1 MSGRPIPRRLSPI
14 RHGPISPTSP
24 IRHGPISPMS
34 PRRLS
39 PTSPTSPA
47 RLSPISPMSPR
58 RLSPTSLNLHR
69 LNSRYMS
76 DRPIPKLK
84 LSPRRLS
91 PTRLNSIYM
100 SKKPIK
106 PIPIP
111 KLKLN
116 PINLKQL
123 NLIPK
128 SKSSDSISKSKSS
141 DSIRTKHMKEIGLA
155 FSIKN
160 KYLRKEDITDIILR
174 QYYNDTPYEL
184 INELQKI
191 YPFKHEKYKI
201 YPGYFG
207 LNPRIHLLVPDI
219 VKLIENDTKGYY
231 DPEDPYKTKE
241 QKLLHFYHNLAKN
254 TSEKVI
260 PYLEKIYIDDP
271 NSDKLNWP
279 NLCKNGNA
287 IKILNE
293 EYKKDPNKLVWS
305 ALCENP
311 KAIEILTREYKK
323 DENKIKWSVLCKNPG
338 AIGIIK
344 EEYEKDSNSTNI
356 KWSALCENPKAIEIL
371 TKEYE
376 KNSNKLDWDALCN
389 NPKAIEI
396 LKKEYKKNPDSTNIN
411 WDILSGNPK
420 AIELLTIKI
429 NKDKNLSKSPKN
441 KINWEKL
448 SSNPK
453 AIKLLNTNTK
463 KIWWNSLSG
472 NTNPKAIELLEYRI
486 LTKVYGSNEKNHI
499 NWDILSGNPSA
510 IKLIIDRLKIEQQH
524 EHMGI
529 HWHPDG
535 IVGKRNINWPKLLAN
550 PSIFTINQGPP
561 QLTEHE
567 KLLQKQLLQIKRTT
581 V

>member
-1 MSGRPIPRRLSPI
+1 MPGGIPIPRRPRRLSPI
-14 RHGPISPTSP
+14 SPKKPSPISPKKLRNT
-24 IRHGPISPMS
+24 
-34 PRRLS
+34 RRLS
-39 PTSPTSPA
+39 P
-47 RLSPISPMSPR
+47 M
-58 RLSPTSLNLHR
+58 SLNLQR
-69 LNSRYMS
+69 LQRPKSESS
-76 DRPIPKLK
+76 D
-84 LSPRRLS
+84 
-91 PTRLNSIYM
+91 SI
-100 SKKPIK
+100 S
-106 PIPIP
+106 
-111 KLKLN
+111 
-116 PINLKQL
+116 
-123 NLIPK
+123 K
-128 SKSSDSISKSKSS
+128 SKSSVSISKSKSS

-160 KYLRKEDITDIILR
+160 KYLGKEDITDIILR

-271 NSDKLNWP
+271 NSDKLNWS

-293 EYKKDPNKLVWS
+293 EYEKVPNKLVWS

-323 DENKIKWSVLCKNPG
+323 DKNKIKWSVLCKNPG

-344 EEYEKDSNSTNI
+344 EEYKKDPDSTNI

-371 TKEYE
+371 TIEYE
-376 KNSNKLDWDALCN
+376 NNSNKLDWDALCN

-420 AIELLTIKI
+420 AINLLTIKI
-429 NKDKNLSKSPKN
+429 KKDKNLSKSPTN

-448 SSNPK
+448 SGNPN
-453 AIKLLNTNTK
+453 AIKLLNTNTQ

-472 NTNPKAIELLEYRI
+472 NTNPEAIKLLEYRI
-486 LTKVYGSNEKNHI
+486 LTKVYGFFEREHI

-510 IKLIIDRLKIEQQH
+510 IKLIINRLKMEQQH
-524 EHMGI
+524 EGHS

-535 IVGKRNINWPKLLAN
+535 IDGQRNINWPKLLAN
-550 PSIFTINQGPP
+550 PSIFTINQGPL

-567 KLLQKQLLQIKRTT
+567 KLLQRQLLQIKRTT